1 MALSGASTVSAALRE
16 AVPAL
21 AQAGVESAAH
31 DARVLMAAALGWE
44 TGTSVSPLD
53 LVMRGGDTV
62 PATFTGLLQRRIARE
77 PLQWILGHGSVMGI
91 DLAVAPGVFIPRP
104 ETDLLIDWVATEAER
119 RVSRREHGL
128 FSRLLEPTLTVVDLC
143 SGPGT
148 IALGVAHELSLRGI
162 PDTVSVRIVG
172 LEVTDEGVQLA
183 RRNAGHWVE
192 QGHVDARIEVSFHR
206 ADVSSSA
213 DIVGLG
219 LVNSA
224 DIVASNPPYV
234 PEGTAVSPEVAR
246 DPHDAV
252 FSGEDGLTLMRP
264 LAGTIELVAASSA
277 AVAVEHDD
285 STGKAV
291 RELLAGAGIS
301 DLVQHRDLVGRDR
314 FVSGQV
320 HRDPGHRPVR
330 G

>member
-1 MALSGASTVSAALRE
+1 MALSGASTVSTALRE

-31 DARVLMAAALGWE
+31 DARVLMAAALGRE
-44 TGTSVSPLD
+44 TGTTVSPLD

-62 PATFTGLLQRRIARE
+62 PATFAGLLQRRIARE

-172 LEVTDEGVQLA
+172 LEATDEGVKLA

-234 PEGTAVSPEVAR
+234 PEGTAVSPEVAQ

-285 STGKAV
+285 STGEAV

-301 DLVQHRDLVGRDR
+301 DLVQHRDLAGRDR